1 MRRTW
6 NRERLTR
13 RIDRCYLIAAWTK
26 DGVKRVTYLSLARTY
41 RNMLA
46 GMVPVDPPRAA
57 AA

>member
-6 NRERLTR
+6 NRECLMR
-13 RIDRCYLIAAWTK
+13 RIDRCYLIASWTR
-26 DGVKRVTYLSLARTY
+26 DAVKRVTYLSLARTY

-46 GMVPVDPPRAA
+46 GMVPVAPPRAA